1 MFHAVPLAFKF
12 NLNLSR
18 IPAEVY
24 LSEVRL
30 LTLFCEDSGLF
41 WYSLLAVPSLPRGP
55 AVPAP
60 SAAHPASSRVLFLDS
75 SAPPGCLR
83 VQWPSAFR
91 SFRTSWRLVEGPPHR
106 GFPRAYLR
114 CFCSFALLHTFLNHF
129 VKFGFFKK
137 VDHLFHSRKKEER
150 HFGTS

>member
-60 SAAHPASSRVLFLDS
+60 SAVHPASSRVLFLDS

-91 SFRTSWRLVEGPPHR
+91 SFRVASGRGPAPP
-106 GFPRAYLR
+106 GFSSRVPSLLL
-114 CFCSFALLHTFLNHF
+114 FLCSFTYVSKSLRQ
-129 VKFGFFKK
+129 VW
-137 VDHLFHSRKKEER
+137 LF
-150 HFGTS
+150 